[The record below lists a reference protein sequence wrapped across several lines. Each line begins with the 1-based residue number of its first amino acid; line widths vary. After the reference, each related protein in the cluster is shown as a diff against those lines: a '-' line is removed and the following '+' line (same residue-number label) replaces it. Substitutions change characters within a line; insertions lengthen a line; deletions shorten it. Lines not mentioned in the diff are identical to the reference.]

1 MKHLV
6 CSLLVSFLLVP
17 LAWSQTRA
25 IRPVKLQIP
34 SGKSVDLYQGSYALV
49 IGVSDYQ
56 DNAWVD
62 LDSVPA
68 DVDAVRKTLERQG
81 FIVQTVMNPTESMLR
96 DHFQEFIDAYGY
108 EPENRFLF

>member
-1 MKHLV
+1 MKYLIY
-6 CSLLVSFLLVP
+6 SLLVSLLLVP
-17 LAWSQTRA
+17 LVWPQTRA
-25 IRPVKLQIP
+25 IRPVNIQIP
-34 SGKSVDLYQGSYALV
+34 DEGEVPLYEGSYALV
-49 IGVSDYQ
+49 IVVGDYQ

-62 LDSVPA
+62 LDSVQA
-68 DVDAVRKTLERQG
+68 DVDAVRGTLERQG